1 MILRWVVSSGPLGY
15 ESYIVDR
22 TVVCSRV
29 FLDPRVLIEEV
40 VIQIEYKLRIRN
52 RIQIFIEERN
62 SSEPLFSDGVACLPD
77 ASTTIM
83 MIRTSLNADIF
94 DLICILVNISF
105 PCIKSPILTMID
117 KIDSK

>member
-1 MILRWVVSSGPLGY
+1 LILHWVVSGGPLGY

-22 TVVCSRV
+22 TIVCSRV

-40 VIQIEYKLRIRN
+40 IIQIEYKLTIRDRIE
-52 RIQIFIEERN
+52 ICIEERN
-62 SSEPLFSDGVACLPD
+62 STEALFSDGVVPLSD

-94 DLICILVNISF
+94 DLICILVNISSGN
-105 PCIKSPILTMID
+105 PV
-117 KIDSK
+117 